1 MSNAEESK
9 LQIGYRAYYEGSV
22 EYDNGEVIPEK
33 VIALGLTLAEYQLCK
48 DWYYLYSELHRND
61 SVRFGCDCGCGGDS
75 LDLDWEGEEDDRISK
90 EMQDIEEILGEAP
103 LES

>member
-22 EYDNGEVIPEK
+22 EDDNGEVIPEK

-61 SVRFGCDCGCGGDS
+61 SVQYGCDCGCGGDS

-90 EMQDIEEILGEAP
+90 EMQDIEEILGEAS